1 MKENMSDDRR
11 NSVAWH
17 FFLHNMTI
25 RKGNIYVILSVN
37 DESGKEQIP

>member
-1 MKENMSDDRR
+1 MKENMSGNRR
-11 NSVAWH
+11 KSVAWH